1 MFYIVRLAVI
11 LMVVSGIAAGALALV
26 NIQTRPII
34 EEYKRLEQERA
45 RSEVMKEGMEFV
57 LYDEDSDL
65 PYYRVY
71 SDNEGTELIGY
82 IFTALGKGYSST
94 IETVTA
100 IDTTFNVVGIKVTS
114 QKETPGLGAKCQEVK
129 YGEDHSWFQRQYF
142 MNYRKQQ
149 GASPLSGL
157 TIAVDKD
164 GGDINSITGATIT
177 GRAISNSIK
186 ESTKILKGR
195 LEGGE

>member
-11 LMVVSGIAAGALALV
+11 LMVVAGIAAGALALV
-26 NIQTRPII
+26 NMQTRPII

-45 RSEVMKEGMEFV
+45 RSEVMKEGMKFV
-57 LYDEDSDL
+57 LYDEESAL

-71 SDNEGTELIGY
+71 SDNAGSELIGY

-100 IDTTFNVVGIKVTS
+100 VDTTFQVVGIKVTS
-114 QKETPGLGAKCQEVK
+114 QQETPGLGAKCTEIK
-129 YGEDHSWFQRQYF
+129 YGEEESWFQRQF
-142 MNYRKQQ
+142 FTNYRKQQ
-149 GASPLSGL
+149 GSTPLSGL

-164 GGDINSITGATIT
+164 GGDIDSITGATIT

-186 ESTKILKGR
+186 ESSKILKNK
-195 LEGGE
+195 LEDGK